1 MSNSPLLTS
10 SADVVDVD
18 RSLLKI
24 SLLILAVTLAAGLTG
39 FFLEREQLLYGSLT
53 GVIFFTLFIIQNLFI
68 KGLDKLF
75 FASLVESGAM
85 SLPFYQNFSGYFVIT
100 VLILIALLFKAAFD
114 SRRELE
120 ATIKIRFFRISRL
133 SMNIAVPGVILFFLI
148 MFVIKGGL
156 FTENGVKVLLQPL
169 SPVVVK
175 YIPDFS
181 VEAETGE
188 LLNDIVVSSLGEAEI
203 KDLNKLPLW
212 AQNQLIAESVRQF
225 KERIEGFIGNKIDLQ
240 KSVSTNVYD
249 ALNSGYNNLTSS
261 SRAVLITVV
270 LLLLFSFIRS
280 LVPFIHAPIALF
292 SFVIYEILLA
302 SNFAVVQ
309 LESRSREVII
319 LK

>member
-10 SADVVDVD
+10 TADVVDVD

-24 SLLILAVTLAAGLTG
+24 SLLILAVTLVAGLTG
-39 FFLEREQLLYGSLT
+39 FFLEREQLLYGT
-53 GVIFFTLFIIQNLFI
+53 IVGVIFLTLFILQNLFV

-75 FASLVESGAM
+75 FASLIESGAM
-85 SLPFYQNFSGYFVIT
+85 ALPFYQNFSGYFVIT
-100 VLILIALLFKAAFD
+100 VLILVALLFKAAFD

-133 SMNIAVPGVILFFLI
+133 SMNVAVPGVVLFFLV
-148 MFVIKGGL
+148 MFVMKGGL
-156 FTENGVKVLLQPL
+156 FTEEGVKVLLKPL
-169 SPVVVK
+169 SPVATK
-175 YIPDFS
+175 YIPNFS
-181 VEAETGE
+181 IEAQTGE
-188 LLNDIVVSSLGEAEI
+188 LLNDIVVSNLGEAEI

-212 AQNQLIAESVRQF
+212 AQNQLIADLVRQF
-225 KERIEGFIGNKIDLQ
+225 KERIEGFVGSKIDLE

-261 SRAVLITVV
+261 SRSVLITVV

-280 LVPFIHAPIALF
+280 LASFVHAPIALL